1 MRRVRLADL
10 ALATD
15 PDDPEGFRARLAK
28 IGPQVGSEDTGASLY
43 ELPPGQAV
51 CPYHYEHGE
60 EEWALVLEGRPS
72 VRTPGGL
79 DQLEPLDL
87 VFFPTGPEGAHQIR
101 NDTDAPVRVLLW
113 STVVYPNVTT
123 YPDSDKVGVYTRPA
137 AENLIVERSSGVGYY
152 RGEAPGAD

>member
-1 MRRVRLADL
+1 
-10 ALATD
+10 
-15 PDDPEGFRARLAK
+15 
-28 IGPQVGSEDTGASLY
+28 
-43 ELPPGQAV
+43 
-51 CPYHYEHGE
+51 
-60 EEWALVLEGRPS
+60 

-123 YPDSDKVGVYTRPA
+123 YPDSDKVGVYTRGA

-152 RGEAPGAD
+152 RGEAPGAE